1 MVTLTAKQLE
11 AKRHFAGK
19 AIPSMKRRRD
29 NHDYEARQIYLITM
43 TVEGRRP
50 LFGKLAGDPE
60 LPHGTPDA
68 PRIILSPLGEAVQHE
83 WMAISS
89 HRPEIDILALQL
101 MPDHLHGILFV
112 RESIPCHL
120 GQVIKGFKI
129 ATNRAYRKLVLGV
142 QAAETTVPSDAIESQ
157 HTKLTDT
164 KLTDTPPTAVPS
176 TAIQS
181 QLIKPPTDRKHGLL
195 WSTGYTD
202 GILGRK
208 GQLKNWQAYLRDNP
222 RRLLMKRLHPEFF
235 RIRRDIKIGDYTFS
249 AIGNL
254 FLLKH
259 PVKLQVQCSR
269 RLTDT
274 DIEERK
280 KHFLSLAQQGAVLA
294 SPSISPGEKAVM
306 RAAFEEGLPLI
317 ILQENGFGELAKPG
331 GARFDACAE
340 GRLLILAPWE
350 HHNQRLTISRTQC
363 LSLNEMTK
371 VVCENLRNEFRN

>member
-1 MVTLTAKQLE
+1 MPFPIDRQKNKRMIKFTAEQLE
-11 AKRHFAGK
+11 AKRRCAGK
-19 AIPSMKRRRD
+19 AILSMKRRRD
-29 NHDYEARQIYLITM
+29 EHDYEARQIYLITM

-50 LFGKLAGDPE
+50 LLGQLAGDPE
-60 LPHGTPDA
+60 VPHGEANA
-68 PRIILSPLGEAVQHE
+68 PHIILSPLGEAVQRE
-83 WMAISS
+83 WMAISN
-89 HRPEIDILALQL
+89 HRPEITTLALQL

-112 RESIPCHL
+112 RERIPCHL

-129 ATNRAYRKLVLGV
+129 ATNRAYRELVLG
-142 QAAETTVPSDAIESQ
+142 
-157 HTKLTDT
+157 L
-164 KLTDTPPTAVPS
+164 PPTGSHPAAGCGSVGS
-176 TAIQS
+176 DSVGSDSIAAKETA
-181 QLIKPPTDRKHGLL
+181 KKADRKHGLL

-202 GILGRK
+202 GILSRQ
-208 GQLKNWQAYLRDNP
+208 GQLQNWLTYLRDNP

-235 RIRRDIKIGDYTFS
+235 RIQRNVKVGAFTFA

-269 RLTDT
+269 RLTET

-280 KHFLSLAQQGAVLA
+280 AFFLNRARQGAVLV

-306 RAAFEEGLPLI
+306 RAAFDAGLPLI
-317 ILQENGFGELAKPG
+317 ILQENGFSELAKPG

-350 HHNQRLTISRTQC
+350 HHNQRRTISRTQC
-363 LSLNEMTK
+363 LSLNEMAE
-371 VVCENLRNEFRN
+371 VVCGNL

>member
-1 MVTLTAKQLE
+1 MVKLTAKQLE

-19 AIPSMKRRRD
+19 TIPSMKRRRD
-29 NHDYEARQIYLITM
+29 NHDYEARQIYLITI

-50 LFGKLAGDPE
+50 LLGRLVGNPE
-60 LPHGTPDA
+60 LPHGAPDA

-112 RESIPCHL
+112 RESMPCHL

-129 ATNRAYRKLVLGV
+129 ATNRAYRKLVLEV
-142 QAAETTVPSDAIESQ
+142 QAAETSVPSAAIESQ
-157 HTKLTDT
+157 HTKLTDI
-164 KLTDTPPTAVPS
+164 KLTDVPPAPR
-176 TAIQS
+176 
-181 QLIKPPTDRKHGLL
+181 TDRKHGLL

-208 GQLKNWQAYLRDNP
+208 GQLKNWQVYLRDNP

-259 PVKLQVQCSR
+259 PVRLQVQCSR
-269 RLTDT
+269 RLTEA

-280 KHFLSLAQQGAVLA
+280 THFLSLARQGAVLA

-371 VVCENLRNEFRN
+371 VVCENFM